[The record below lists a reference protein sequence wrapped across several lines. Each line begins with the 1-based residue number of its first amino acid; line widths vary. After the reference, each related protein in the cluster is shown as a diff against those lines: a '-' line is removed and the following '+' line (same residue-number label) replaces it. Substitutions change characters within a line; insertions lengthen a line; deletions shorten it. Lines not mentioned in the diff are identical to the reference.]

1 MHLLR
6 FGNKLNEE
14 VCRGFILV
22 NLFNSLFL
30 LVKSWWNILVANL
43 ATNFQDLVVKVEKFS
58 RIGACIGRNF
68 TPCIT
73 ESFWILGDELCSFV
87 SRQFVTFDVD
97 RDIRPQH
104 CKSSLIDEVVCLR
117 VAICSTL
124 VCCYWC
130 ISILIII
137 PVVRWCSLMDPH
149 KSAVVLF
156 DRGYPSFRSVDSTI
170 PNDVVGMKSSMDIV
184 AIFRVMDK
192 ALAFL

>member
-1 MHLLR
+1 MHVLR

-14 VCRGFILV
+14 VSRGFIFA
-22 NLFNSLFL
+22 NLFNSLYL

-58 RIGACIGRNF
+58 CIGACIGCNF

-73 ESFWILGDELCSFV
+73 ESFWVSGDELCSFV
-87 SRQFVTFDVD
+87 SRQSHFWCRSWHSTTTLQVF
-97 RDIRPQH
+97 INWWGY
-104 CKSSLIDEVVCLR
+104 CLW

-149 KSAVVLF
+149 KSADVLF

>member
-1 MHLLR
+1 M
-6 FGNKLNEE
+6 
-14 VCRGFILV
+14 
-22 NLFNSLFL
+22 
-30 LVKSWWNILVANL
+30 
-43 ATNFQDLVVKVEKFS
+43 VKVEKFS

-73 ESFWILGDELCSFV
+73 ESFWILGDELCLFV

-184 AIFRVMDK
+184 TISRVMDK
-192 ALAFL
+192 ALPFL

>member
-1 MHLLR
+1 MHVLR

-14 VCRGFILV
+14 VSRGFIFA
-22 NLFNSLFL
+22 NLFNSLYL

-58 RIGACIGRNF
+58 CIGACIGCNF

-73 ESFWILGDELCSFV
+73 ESFWVSGDELCSFV
-87 SRQFVTFDVD
+87 SRQSHFWCRSWHSTTTLQVF
-97 RDIRPQH
+97 INWWGY
-104 CKSSLIDEVVCLR
+104 CLW

-137 PVVRWCSLMDPH
+137 PVVRWCSLMDLINQL
-149 KSAVVLF
+149 SCCLIVGIQASGVL
-156 DRGYPSFRSVDSTI
+156 I
-170 PNDVVGMKSSMDIV
+170 PISLMMLLGWSLQWI
-184 AIFRVMDK
+184 
-192 ALAFL
+192 L